1 MLRRDEF
8 TKIIEY
14 LIAVYPEMEKAF
26 NLQTTQA
33 VWYDLLKDIDFNDLT
48 LACKVYCAT
57 GRFAPKPADIRA
69 LVAEATTDYRDWSSG
84 WSLVLRSIQRFGM
97 YQEAEALEWIGE
109 QDKTASE
116 SIRRLGYKNLCMA
129 DDEIAFRA
137 NFRKVYESENDR
149 QKFYSKLPPE
159 SKKKM
164 LENKEKARNKL
175 IQLNPGLKGIAD
187 DYLDAIG
194 GES

>member
-1 MLRRDEF
+1 MLMKGDF
-8 TKIIEY
+8 VKIVEY
-14 LIAVYPEMEKAF
+14 LVAVYPEMEKAF
-26 NLQTTQA
+26 NSQTTQA
-33 VWYDLLKDIDFNDLT
+33 VWYDLLKDINFNDLT
-48 LACKVYCAT
+48 LACKVYCST

-69 LVAEATTDYRDWSSG
+69 LVAESTNDYRDWSSG
-84 WSLVLRSIQRFGM
+84 WSLVLISIQKYGM
-97 YQEAEALEWIGE
+97 YQETEALKWIGE
-109 QDKTASE
+109 QDKIASE
-116 SIRRLGYKNLCMA
+116 SIRRLGYKNLCMSE
-129 DDEIAFRA
+129 DEIAFRA

-149 QKFYSKLPPE
+149 RKFYSKLPPE

-164 LENKEKARNKL
+164 LENKEKAKNKL

>member
-1 MLRRDEF
+1 MLTKGEF
-8 TKIIEY
+8 IKIIEY
-14 LIAVYPEMEKAF
+14 LVAVYPEMEKAF
-26 NLQTTQA
+26 NSQTTQA
-33 VWYDLLKDIDFNDLT
+33 VWYDLLKDINFDDLT
-48 LACKVYCAT
+48 LACKVYCST

-97 YQEAEALEWIGE
+97 YQETEALEWIGE